1 MKGEYKMVN
10 TFKTSDLYQSA
21 FITHQTKREPDLE
34 LQSGRVI
41 FSFPADAPTM
51 EALNQFNRDCEI
63 GAFSFANS
71 IKQMRTNMI
80 HRKGPLVAR

>member
-1 MKGEYKMVN
+1 MVN

-41 FSFPADAPTM
+41 FSFPADAQTM
-51 EALNQFNRDCEI
+51 EALNQFNQDFAI

-80 HRKGPLVAR
+80 HKKGPLVAR